1 MWGRGGKVANF
12 EFREGKNCT
21 KYHNNAC
28 QGVADFLFQNY
39 CTYCLQS
46 AHLDMFKFRCT
57 STLLHLLR
65 LLSVGRHLILKHFTV
80 SIMPTF
86 WINIYRK

>member
-12 EFREGKNCT
+12 EFREGKTVQNT
-21 KYHNNAC
+21 TTMLVRELQAFFFK
-28 QGVADFLFQNY
+28 NY